1 MKGAVFYEL
10 SLIAINRINGLF
22 RNRQLFGQV
31 VHSDALEA
39 QVKKHFS
46 GFLKNFVFHSG
57 AKVQHRKLLKR
68 KKFPELIKI

>member
-1 MKGAVFYEL
+1 MKGTIFNEL
-10 SLIAINRINGLF
+10 SLITIDRVDSLF
-22 RNRQLFGQV
+22 RDRQLFGQV

-57 AKVQHRKLLKR
+57 AKIQHRKLLKR
-68 KKFPELIKI
+68 KKFPELMKI